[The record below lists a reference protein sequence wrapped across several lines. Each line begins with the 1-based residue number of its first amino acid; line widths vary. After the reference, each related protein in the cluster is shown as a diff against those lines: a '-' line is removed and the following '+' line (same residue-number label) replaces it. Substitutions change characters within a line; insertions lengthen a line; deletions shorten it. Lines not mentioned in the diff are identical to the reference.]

1 MVMCPFPISTLC
13 ASFLPFF
20 TYIAHVLILT
30 TASTPKTMLMGHNVH
45 TNRLCIYF
53 ALQVRLTSL
62 SLLSKMLV
70 KFCVKI
76 HHSYF
81 CTEISNELA
90 LRSYLLIPPN
100 RKTLLF
106 DNSETD
112 SGVMPRIL
120 WNLKVHLVE
129 KNMPQDLLNKRAK
142 DTNRN
147 FG

>member
-1 MVMCPFPISTLC
+1 MVMCPFPISSLRT
-13 ASFLPFF
+13 SFLPFF

-30 TASTPKTMLMGHNVH
+30 TASTPTTMLMGHNVN

-53 ALQVRLTSL
+53 ALQVRLMSL
-62 SLLSKMLV
+62 SLLSKMLA

-76 HHSYF
+76 HNSYF
-81 CTEISNELA
+81 CTEISNELT

-120 WNLKVHLVE
+120 
-129 KNMPQDLLNKRAK
+129 
-142 DTNRN
+142 
-147 FG
+147 